1 MNTRLRAIAAANSGV
16 FTIGDARACGFSDEQ
31 VERFLRVG
39 QLTRL
44 RRGTYAE
51 TAVINACN
59 HAQRHALDV
68 VAAQRR
74 VNRPTVASHLSALLL
89 HGVPLLDPPRGVALT
104 SDVGRP
110 KTYDGV
116 SLSVASLPTSHLY
129 PGRLYGVETVSLAR
143 ALVDVAR
150 TRPMREAL
158 VPMDAA
164 LARLRVT
171 KGELRDCLAA
181 CDDWP
186 GATAALRVIEFA
198 EPKTESPAE
207 SLSRV
212 MFVEYDIEMPEP
224 QVWVYD
230 GDVPI
235 YRLDFYWRRHRVIGE
250 VDGRVKLES
259 GDPNVLWEEKRRE
272 DYLRED
278 DRDMVRWSY
287 GDVRYRAARTAARVR
302 AKLARAE
309 RRWAG

>member
-1 MNTRLRAIAAANSGV
+1 MNDRLRAFAAASSGV
-16 FTIGDARACGFSDEQ
+16 FTIGDARASGFTDEQ
-31 VERFLRVG
+31 VERLVRVG

-44 RRGTYAE
+44 RKGTYAE
-51 TAVINACN
+51 TSVIAACN
-59 HAQRHALDV
+59 DAQRHALDV

-74 VNRPTVASHLSALLL
+74 IKRPTVASHHSALLL
-89 HGVPLLDPPRGVALT
+89 HGVPLLDPPRRVALA

-116 SLSVASLPTSHLY
+116 RVSVASLPTAHLH
-129 PGRLYGVETVSLAR
+129 PGLHYGVATVSLAR

-150 TRPMREAL
+150 TCPLREAL

-171 KGELRDCLAA
+171 KDDLRACLEI
-181 CDDWP
+181 CGDWP
-186 GATAALRVIEFA
+186 GASAAMRAIEFA

-224 QVWVYD
+224 QVWVYE

-250 VDGRVKLES
+250 VDGKAKLAS

-278 DRDMVRWSY
+278 DRDMMRWSY
-287 GDVRYRAARTAARVR
+287 GDARYRAARTAARIR